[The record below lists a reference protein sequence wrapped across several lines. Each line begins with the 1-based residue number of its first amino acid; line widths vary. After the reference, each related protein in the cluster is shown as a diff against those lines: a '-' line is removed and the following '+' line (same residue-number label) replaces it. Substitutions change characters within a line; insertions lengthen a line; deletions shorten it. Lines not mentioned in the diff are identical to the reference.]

1 MQQIRYPTIVGYL
14 NLAGMAWAVC
24 AAVTHGTTASPVAGF
39 GGVGGSHW
47 TRSGHA
53 TVLDTAHVV
62 GFTRST
68 AMFRYHAQQIPNL
81 SQHPGFVA
89 VSSEHEQVHKMA
101 ARMLVASFV
110 NEPIPVRDY
119 EGFVNAATRMRAEML
134 GLRNELENR
143 IANLDP
149 PTGATSRIGM
159 LTRLRAQQET
169 VKRDLHSCTITM
181 MDLDLFKSVNDGYG
195 HQAGDIV
202 LVETMR
208 YVMTHLRPHDE
219 FFRYGGEEF
228 WFCAPGTDLE
238 AGRQA
243 VERVREG
250 LAAIPIDVGDGR
262 VLRIS
267 ASFGVTLLDPDV
279 PVEESIARADHALYQ
294 AKAAGRN
301 QSRIWDPSIA

>member
-1 MQQIRYPTIVGYL
+1 MGQRVYSSLICRLPPDERDL
-14 NLAGMAWAVC
+14 SD
-24 AAVTHGTTASPVAGF
+24 SPHRRCPF
-39 GGVGGSHW
+39 GQW
-47 TRSGHA
+47 
-53 TVLDTAHVV
+53 
-62 GFTRST
+62 
-68 AMFRYHAQQIPNL
+68 YYAQQDTNL

-89 VSSEHEQVHKMA
+89 VASEHEQLHQMA
-101 ARMLVASFV
+101 ARMLVASLV

-149 PTGATSRIGM
+149 LTGATSRIGM
-159 LTRLRAQQET
+159 LTRLRAQQEM
-169 VKRDLHSCTITM
+169 VKRDRDSCTIAM

-202 LVETMR
+202 LVETVR
-208 YVMTHLRPHDE
+208 YMMTHLRPYDE

-228 WFCAPGTDLE
+228 LFCAPGTDLE

-243 VERVREG
+243 VERLRDG
-250 LAAIPIDVGDGR
+250 LAAMPIDVGDGR

-279 PVEESIARADHALYQ
+279 PVEESISRADQALYQ

-301 QSRIWDPSIA
+301 QTRIWDPSIA